1 MRMWV
6 QSLASISRLRIPRMR
21 SLGCRLQKRL
31 ESGVTGCIHQFSS
44 LLCNSSLLE
53 ANIPLSVWIWLTTL
67 VSHISGITQFLFL
80 PFFFFFFRGVAY
92 GKRLNRSYFLLAHV
106 MGAATRHWANS
117 ATFTTAEGNARSRT
131 HWERPGIEPTSLWI
145 PVRFII
151 IEPQRELPQS
161 VFVCLA
167 MLQHVEIWGPK
178 MEPVPQL

>member
-80 PFFFFFFRGVAY
+80 PFFFFLGVWHMERGWI
-92 GKRLNRSYFLLAHV
+92 
-106 MGAATRHWANS
+106 GAIFCWPTSWVRQL
-117 ATFTTAEGNARSRT
+117 
-131 HWERPGIEPTSLWI
+131 GIEPT
-145 PVRFII
+145 
-151 IEPQRELPQS
+151 
-161 VFVCLA
+161 
-167 MLQHVEIWGPK
+167 LQPS
-178 MEPVPQL
+178 PQLKVMPDPGPTERGQGLNPHPYGYQSG